1 MAAPLTLL
9 VALSLGSPVHAA
21 RMIVSGERWTD
32 TAGSPI
38 EAHGGSIW
46 QDATTKLYHWV
57 GETRKGTPPQR
68 NEGVGLYSSPDLVAW
83 TNHGNVLPMAAI
95 QAVTSKDAAW
105 RSVGGVAIIE
115 RPKLAYNAPTKKW
128 VLYTHL
134 ADKTYEK
141 YAAVGV
147 ATADAVT
154 GPYTFLHTL
163 EPFGGTEHDLGM
175 FRDTNGTVFLLC
187 GTHLPG
193 VDVGI
198 AAMSEDYTT
207 IASQKPISALA
218 GSLEAPAM
226 ARGPDG
232 ALYFV
237 LSLKTGYRNNAGA
250 QYTST
255 TGLHGPWIH
264 NGAVSP
270 TSNSTFES
278 QSTYML
284 ELTAADGSSKWMYMG
299 DRWLNPD
306 GAHAAY
312 VWAPALMTGTH
323 KLDIQFHGSWDLDKY
338 LNSDFYETQA
348 GFFNLQ
354 PAATKRRQLGTC
366 PSAFKSLFNLDCGNA
381 RKASKGDCL
390 LCLSGQASFEGYA
403 RDCAS
408 TFDAWC
414 SGNPPPPPP
423 AEVCD
428 CGYYPDGEGCS
439 QSGGGCGCM
448 GVGYCNV
455 GGHCTKIGACPGGR

>member
-1 MAAPLTLL
+1 MAAGPLAPL
-9 VALSLGSPVHAA
+9 VALLLLGLLGTPIVYAA
-21 RMIVSGERWTD
+21 RIIVSGERWSD
-32 TAGSPI
+32 TAGAPI

-68 NEGVGLYSSPDLVAW
+68 NEGVGLYSSPDLVSW
-83 TNHGNVLPMAAI
+83 TNHGNVLPMAEI
-95 QAVTSKDAAW
+95 QAVTSKDSAW
-105 RSVGGVAIIE
+105 RAVGGVAIIE
-115 RPKLAYNAPTKKW
+115 RPKLAYNAPTQKW

-141 YAAVGV
+141 YAALGV
-147 ATADAVT
+147 ATADTVT

-207 IASQKPISALA
+207 ISTQKPVSALA

-232 ALYFV
+232 ALYFA

-255 TGLHGPWIH
+255 NGLPGPWTH
-264 NGAVSP
+264 NGAISQ

-299 DRWLNPD
+299 DRWLNPSI
-306 GAHAAY
+306 AHAAY
-312 VWAPALMTGTH
+312 VWAPALMTKTH
-323 KLDIQFHGSWDLDKY
+323 MLDIQFHESWDLDKY
-338 LNSDFYETQA
+338 LNSDFYETLSA
-348 GFFNLQ
+348 VVQ
-354 PAATKRRQLGTC
+354 PAAATQRRQLRTC
-366 PSAFKSLFNLDCGNA
+366 PQRIPK
-381 RKASKGDCL
+381 
-390 LCLSGQASFEGYA
+390 
-403 RDCAS
+403 
-408 TFDAWC
+408 
-414 SGNPPPPPP
+414 P
-423 AEVCD
+423 V
-428 CGYYPDGEGCS
+428 
-439 QSGGGCGCM
+439 
-448 GVGYCNV
+448 
-455 GGHCTKIGACPGGR
+455 